1 MFYVFLYIN
10 SKGAVIVMNK
20 EYLPETQFSIYKI
33 DFEEVENKFK
43 IKHKSLDESY
53 VEEIVE
59 ALINGTK
66 KILDKKTN
74 SISFHVKYTGFSGL
88 IFKTIHNPVWKE
100 VAQQIISGNEIK
112 MEKKSIPPDFL
123 TNSNVSYL
131 LFYKQDDNLYAVTGG
146 YGSNYVSKFTSKNF
160 GLYLLPKIIKRDNP
174 VLKQILEN
182 NLTGNQA
189 STSRANRKS
198 TSFILEQDMSSIF
211 RQLCV
216 EVDRDVATALGI
228 SFSKEEPTGKK
239 VNIINKDSLVIRRS
253 FTLNDLKKVIG
264 KVCRIEKNNDNFALN
279 YLVLA
284 KKRGIKNSELL
295 DILIQNL
302 QEEKIENF
310 MLVGD
315 EYENYFVNADKYIIA
330 TKDEETYLSCTEP
343 ITIFD
348 LFQKFKEEDVKLTKS
363 FLSAFLKHWRISTL
377 DNSGNTIMFPLSIFD
392 ALQGF
397 VEFKDK
403 GTFCYLFNGNWYVFD
418 ATYDKILLQEY
429 KELYDKKKVEAD
441 AIKLA
446 FGLKKD
452 ARTEDRYNR
461 NLYKIPNLI
470 VAHTALLK
478 NVEIADVIF
487 WNSTKIY
494 LMHNKMKFDGSGTR
508 DLTNQILTAAE
519 YIQKKMS
526 SIERNA
532 FLREY
537 YKEIKKKYNKEK
549 QPLKTSEEDFVNAF
563 SSKEICF
570 IAGYLKDYKKTTRST
585 YSRYLTI
592 ELNRKLARKSF
603 GYIPMGI
610 LD

>member
-1 MFYVFLYIN
+1 MKVL
-10 SKGAVIVMNK
+10 SK

-33 DFEEVENKFK
+33 DFEEVENTFK
-43 IKHKSLDESY
+43 IQHKNTDESY
-53 VEEIVE
+53 IEKIVT

-66 KILDKKTN
+66 KILDKKSN
-74 SISFHVKYTGFSGL
+74 SISFHVQYTGFSGL
-88 IFKTIHNPVWKE
+88 IFKTIHDPVWKE
-100 VAQQIISGNEIK
+100 VAQQIISGNENK
-112 MEKKSIPPDFL
+112 VEQNKIPKNFL

-189 STSRANRKS
+189 STNRANRKS
-198 TSFILEQDMSSIF
+198 TSFITEQDMSSIF

-228 SFSKEEPTGKK
+228 SFSQDESTNKK

-253 FTLNDLKKVIG
+253 FTLNALKKVIE
-264 KVCRIEKNNDNFALN
+264 KVYKLEKNDDNFALN

-295 DILIQNL
+295 DILIRNL
-302 QEEKIENF
+302 QEEKVENF

-315 EYENYFVNADKYIIA
+315 EYENYFVNADKYIIL
-330 TKDEETYLSCTEP
+330 TQDDETYISCTEP

-348 LFQKFKEEDVKLTKS
+348 LFQKLKENDVKLTKS
-363 FLSAFLKHWRISTL
+363 FLTTLLKHWKISTL
-377 DNSGNTIMFPLSIFD
+377 DNSGNEVLFPLSIFD

-397 VEFKDK
+397 VEYSEKRM
-403 GTFCYLFNGNWYVFD
+403 FCYLFNGNWYVFD
-418 ATYDKILLQEY
+418 KTYDKLLLQEY

-441 AIKLA
+441 AIKVT
-446 FGLKKD
+446 FGLKKP
-452 ARTEDRYNR
+452 AKTEDKYNR
-461 NLYKIPNLI
+461 NLYTTPNVI

-478 NVEIADVIF
+478 NIEIADAIF
-487 WNSTKIY
+487 WDNTTLY
-494 LMHNKMKFDGSGTR
+494 LMHNKMKFDGSGVR
-508 DLTNQILTAAE
+508 DLTNQILTASE

-526 SIERNA
+526 STERSS
-532 FLREY
+532 FLIEY
-537 YKEIKKKYNKEK
+537 YKAIQKKYDKEK
-549 QPLKTSEEDFVNAF
+549 QVLNVSEEDFVNAF
-563 SSKEICF
+563 NSKKICF

-592 ELNRKLARKSF
+592 ELNRKLAIRSF
-603 GYIPMGI
+603 GCIPMGI